1 MLKARM
7 TAEQIELRE
16 GLEPTLVANEIASAV
31 ALGEGLPET
40 FFDYGC
46 VPQESCAEVHE
57 LTKSVKDARGRH
69 LAVIVEIGGALWRA
83 KELLGHGNFLPW
95 LKAEFR
101 WSERTARNYMR
112 LAAHFQGK
120 MANFADLDLAAA
132 RELIDAPAEIRDPIM
147 RRAEAGESVSREE
160 VKAAVRISRADYVPV
175 TLSPPPSDIKH
186 VSVSQSWFA
195 EPPTKEPPPRVLTSA
210 DLWEAAHTS
219 AGPAIARDLSDLAFQ
234 LRRCQNADKLVET
247 LSADEREEV
256 RDGVEAAMR
265 IKAALD
271 KLDRRDAAGRVDLGE
286 GSHVVT
292 VFPDRERRSR
302 E

>member
-7 TAEQIELRE
+7 TAEQIQLRE
-16 GLEPTLVANEIASAV
+16 GLEPTLVANEIARAV

-46 VPQESCAEVHE
+46 VPQESRAEVYE

-69 LAVIVEIGGALWRA
+69 LAVIVEIGGALRRA

-101 WSERTARNYMR
+101 WSERTARNYMS

-120 MANFADLDLAAA
+120 TANFADLDLGTA
-132 RELIDAPAEIRDPIM
+132 RELIDAPAEVSEPIM
-147 RRAEAGESVSREE
+147 RRAEAGETISQEE
-160 VKAAVRISRADYVPV
+160 VKAAVRISRADCVPV
-175 TLSPPPSDIKH
+175 TLPPRPAIKH

-195 EPPTKEPPPRVLTSA
+195 EPPTKEPPPRVLTNA
-210 DLWEAAHTS
+210 DLREAGEKS
-219 AGPAIARDLSDLAFQ
+219 AGPKIARDLKDLAFQ
-234 LRRCQNADKLVET
+234 LRRCQSADKLVER

-256 RDGVEAAMR
+256 RLGIEAVMR

-271 KLDRRDAAGRVDLGE
+271 RLGQRNAQL
-286 GSHVVT
+286 HK
-292 VFPDRERRSR
+292 ERQRAP
-302 E
+302 

>member
-7 TAEQIELRE
+7 TAEQIQLRE
-16 GLEPTLVANEIASAV
+16 GLEPTLVANKIARAV

-46 VPQESCAEVHE
+46 VPQESRAEVYE

-69 LAVIVEIGGALWRA
+69 LAVIVEIGGALRRA

-95 LKAEFR
+95 LKAEVR
-101 WSERTARNYMR
+101 WSERTARNYMS

-120 MANFADLDLAAA
+120 TANFADLDLGTA
-132 RELIDAPAEIRDPIM
+132 RELIDSPAEVSEPIM
-147 RRAEAGESVSREE
+147 RRAEAGETISQEE
-160 VKAAVRISRADYVPV
+160 VKAAVRISRADCVPV
-175 TLSPPPSDIKH
+175 TLPLRPAIKL

-195 EPPTKEPPPRVLTSA
+195 EPPTKEPPPRV
-210 DLWEAAHTS
+210 DLREAGEKS
-219 AGPAIARDLSDLAFQ
+219 AGRNIAHDLKDLAFQ
-234 LRRCQNADKLVET
+234 LRRFQSADKLVER

-256 RDGVEAAMR
+256 RLGIEAVMR

-271 KLDRRDAAGRVDLGE
+271 RLGQRNAQL
-286 GSHVVT
+286 HK
-292 VFPDRERRSR
+292 ERQRAP
-302 E
+302 